1 MATLTVEGK
10 QYDMN
15 ELSDSAKA
23 MANSVAFC
31 DSKINQLEAE
41 LAMVKMAR
49 NGFVSQLVNELPQQ
63 KDEQPKKTT
72 RKRTTATKASPAK
85 KSTTT
90 RKTATNSTE
99 PKKAPTRKRAPAKPK
114 ATEAVSE

>member
-15 ELSDSAKA
+15 ELSDNAKN

-31 DSKINQLEAE
+31 DSKISQLEAE
-41 LAMVKMAR
+41 LTMVKMAR
-49 NGFVSQLVNELPQQ
+49 NGFVSQLVNELPQPEA
-63 KDEQPKKTT
+63 EQPKKTT
-72 RKRTTATKASPAK
+72 RKRTTTATKASPAK

-90 RKTATNSTE
+90 RKTTSSTE
-99 PKKAPTRKRAPAKPK
+99 TKKAPTRKRAPAKAK
-114 ATEAVSE
+114 ATESVSE